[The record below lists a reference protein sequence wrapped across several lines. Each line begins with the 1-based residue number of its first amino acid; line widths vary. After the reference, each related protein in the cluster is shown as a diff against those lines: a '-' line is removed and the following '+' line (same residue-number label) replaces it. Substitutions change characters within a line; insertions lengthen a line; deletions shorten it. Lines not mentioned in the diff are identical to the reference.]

1 MAAAAA
7 TLGDGAAAA
16 SGECAAAASAPRS
29 LFRAALDKEPSVRD
43 ADGAIVTEAFLDMCQ
58 MVLPLIGEAE
68 GGRAGGRECAMRVA
82 AVCTQH
88 AARASMHADAV
99 CLTTC
104 TPHPAPPPQHWQ
116 QQQSRSA
123 PRLRSCA
130 TTSAATSSA
139 CARARAPT
147 PRASRSCSRSS
158 RTRSRAATTR
168 TGRRAPRGCCG
179 SSGEHG
185 GGGGSAWRRS
195 GVAWRRG
202 RRTFLSGGGVCRRKR
217 SPATLHTTHPPPICT
232 QNPSSFP
239 LNMTLAARW
248 SSWSRSCG
256 A

>member
-104 TPHPAPPPQHWQ
+104 TPHPAPPPHHHNTGNNNRVVRRRVCDRAQRHQRQH
-116 QQQSRSA
+116 RA
-123 PRLRSCA
+123 P
-130 TTSAATSSA
+130 
-139 CARARAPT
+139 ARARALR
-147 PRASRSCSRSS
+147 PRAL
-158 RTRSRAATTR
+158 RAL
-168 TGRRAPRGCCG
+168 APD
-179 SSGEHG
+179 
-185 GGGGSAWRRS
+185 
-195 GVAWRRG
+195 RRG
-202 RRTFLSGGGVCRRKR
+202 RGRARRPRARVVVHQGAAVAQAVSMVAAAAALGGD
-217 SPATLHTTHPPPICT
+217 PAWLG
-232 QNPSSFP
+232 
-239 LNMTLAARW
+239 
-248 SSWSRSCG
+248 G
-256 A
+256 ADGAPF